1 MPDIGDLDQWEAE
14 FDRRSIGRT
23 RITKGALLFFK
34 GQPGTRG
41 CNIADLTERGARI
54 RTHDL
59 PLVPTTFDLTLDN
72 FGTIRRCRLVWRKGG
87 FLGAAFE
94 D

>member
-34 GQPGTRG
+34 GQPGHAAA
-41 CNIADLTERGARI
+41 I
-54 RTHDL
+54 L
-59 PLVPTTFDLTLDN
+59 PT
-72 FGTIRRCRLVWRKGG
+72 
-87 FLGAAFE
+87 
-94 D
+94 

>member
-41 CNIADLTERGARI
+41 ALTSIGRLLNFEIFDPLTRTQLRDQPARLLA
-54 RTHDL
+54 TAG
-59 PLVPTTFDLTLDN
+59 PSF
-72 FGTIRRCRLVWRKGG
+72 
-87 FLGAAFE
+87 
-94 D
+94 

>member
-1 MPDIGDLDQWEAE
+1 MPDIGDLDQWEAD

-34 GQPGTRG
+34 GQPGARG
-41 CNIADLTERGARI
+41 CNITDLTDRGARI

-72 FGTIRRCRLVWRKGG
+72 FETIRRCRLVWRNGG